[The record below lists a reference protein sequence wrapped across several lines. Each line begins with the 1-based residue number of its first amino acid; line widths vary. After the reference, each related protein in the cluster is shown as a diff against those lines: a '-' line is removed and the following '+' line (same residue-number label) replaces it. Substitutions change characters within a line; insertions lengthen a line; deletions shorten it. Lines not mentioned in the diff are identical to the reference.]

1 MIEARYSHPRGIS
14 YFETIGS
21 ISVANH
27 NCFFLTSVSDEVSIT
42 GEGRG
47 ESRVMKRGGGY
58 RDGSKREIS
67 ILYVQNL
74 EFSPSEVGCLTKYSP
89 FKIQQILHGNWSR

>member
-1 MIEARYSHPRGIS
+1 MIEARDSHPCGIS

-47 ESRVMKRGGGY
+47 ESRVMKRGGTGMVVKG
-58 RDGSKREIS
+58 RSQFCMCRI
-67 ILYVQNL
+67 
-74 EFSPSEVGCLTKYSP
+74 
-89 FKIQQILHGNWSR
+89 